1 MSTSFDAP
9 LRQTQADRSR
19 GTRAKLMRAV
29 VDCLVEQGWAGTTT
43 TAVSERAG
51 VSRGAQLHHF
61 SSRGELVAAAVEHVG
76 AESVRE
82 LRTRAAMLPRP
93 VKIPAVVGLLVDFYV
108 SPLFAAALELWVA
121 ARTDESLREVVIAL
135 QTRLGRESHRLA
147 VELLSADETRPG
159 VREAVQA
166 TLDLARGLA
175 LANQLV
181 DDTARRQGI
190 VAEWSTTLQSR
201 LA

>member
-1 MSTSFDAP
+1 MSTSAAAP
-9 LRQTQADRSR
+9 PRQTQADRSR
-19 GTRAKLMRAV
+19 DTRAKLMRAV

-61 SSRGELVAAAVEHVG
+61 TSRGELVAAAVEHVG

-82 LRTRAAMLPRP
+82 LRTRAADLPRP
-93 VKIPAVVGLLVDFYV
+93 VETPAVVGLLVDFYV
-108 SPLFAAALELWVA
+108 SPSFAAALELWVA

-147 VELLSADETRPG
+147 VELLAADETRPG

-181 DDTARRQGI
+181 DDTARRQRI
-190 VAEWSTTLQSR
+190 VAEWSITLQSR